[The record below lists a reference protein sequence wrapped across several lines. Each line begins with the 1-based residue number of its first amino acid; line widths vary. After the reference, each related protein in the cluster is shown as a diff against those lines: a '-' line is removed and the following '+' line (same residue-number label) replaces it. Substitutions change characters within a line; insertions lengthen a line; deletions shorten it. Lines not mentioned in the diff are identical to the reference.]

1 MRNAVLAAIV
11 LTAGCV
17 LAHSLLVRAAGRGCK
32 PPPSRALPAPSV
44 QAAAQQQRHDRGFR
58 LASRRVPTLARG
70 HAPRMSPVPDD
81 LESQAAAN
89 AAPAERMFS
98 GGLTRNFGD
107 VRHGTQLLHRFP
119 ITNVYAAPVTIA
131 YLQPSCDCVAA
142 TAAKRWL
149 QPGES
154 TTVDVRLDA
163 GRFSG
168 SNEQNVRVKVAGPD
182 FESTC
187 KLVVSAVS
195 QPDAASAAST
205 KAHAALPL
213 PASLPHLSRRR
224 GD

>member
-1 MRNAVLAAIV
+1 M
-11 LTAGCV
+11 
-17 LAHSLLVRAAGRGCK
+17 
-32 PPPSRALPAPSV
+32 
-44 QAAAQQQRHDRGFR
+44 
-58 LASRRVPTLARG
+58 
-70 HAPRMSPVPDD
+70 
-81 LESQAAAN
+81 
-89 AAPAERMFS
+89 
-98 GGLTRNFGD
+98 
-107 VRHGTQLLHRFP
+107 
-119 ITNVYAAPVTIA
+119 TIA

-142 TAAKRWL
+142 TAAKRRL

-195 QPDAASAAST
+195 QPDAAPAAMRRLTTHSRFQLPYPILAAGGAKGWHVPDAAKGVVFPAAT
-205 KAHAALPL
+205 PFAALRDVP
-213 PASLPHLSRRR
+213 PNASLPHLSRRR

>member
-17 LAHSLLVRAAGRGCK
+17 LAHSLLMRANARGCK

-44 QAAAQQQRHDRGFR
+44 QVAAVQHRHDRGFR
-58 LASRRVPTLARG
+58 LVLRRTPTLARG
-70 HAPRMSPVPDD
+70 HAPRLIPVPDD
-81 LESQAAAN
+81 LETQAAAN
-89 AAPAERMFS
+89 SAAAERMFS

-107 VRHGTQLLHRFP
+107 VRQGTQLLHRFP
-119 ITNVYAAPVTIA
+119 ITNVYSAPVTIA
-131 YLQPSCDCVAA
+131 YLQPSCDCV
-142 TAAKRWL
+142 TAAAAKLSL

-195 QPDAASAAST
+195 QPDAAPAASA
-205 KAHAALPL
+205 KAHAPLPL
-213 PASLPHLSRRR
+213 PASLPHLSRVR